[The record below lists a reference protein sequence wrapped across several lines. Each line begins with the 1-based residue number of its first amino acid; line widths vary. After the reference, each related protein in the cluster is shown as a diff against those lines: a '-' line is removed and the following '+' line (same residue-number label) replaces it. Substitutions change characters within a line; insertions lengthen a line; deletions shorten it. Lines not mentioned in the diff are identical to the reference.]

1 MSSSSLP
8 HRSQEAPQQSSPGI
22 RISPKRAKQEL
33 IICFD
38 FPRIFDRILDRMLHG
53 FYWSVAAVLVRV
65 FNVTFAKILILF
77 HYDFTRTVARIL
89 GKILVV
95 ILLGS

>member
-1 MSSSSLP
+1 M
-8 HRSQEAPQQSSPGI
+8 
-22 RISPKRAKQEL
+22 
-33 IICFD
+33 
-38 FPRIFDRILDRMLHG
+38 
-53 FYWSVAAVLVRV
+53 VLVWV
-65 FNVTFAKILILF
+65 FNVTFANILILF